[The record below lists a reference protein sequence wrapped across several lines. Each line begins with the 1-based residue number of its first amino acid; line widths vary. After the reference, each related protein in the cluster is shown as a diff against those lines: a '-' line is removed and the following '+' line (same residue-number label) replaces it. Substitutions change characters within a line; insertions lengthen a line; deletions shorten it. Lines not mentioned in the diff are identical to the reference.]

1 MGIQLMQV
9 VALTV
14 LVIKPYIF
22 FVLKVACKHVA
33 CKL

>member
-14 LVIKPYIF
+14 LEIKSYIF
-22 FVLKVACKHVA
+22 FMLKVACKS
-33 CKL
+33 